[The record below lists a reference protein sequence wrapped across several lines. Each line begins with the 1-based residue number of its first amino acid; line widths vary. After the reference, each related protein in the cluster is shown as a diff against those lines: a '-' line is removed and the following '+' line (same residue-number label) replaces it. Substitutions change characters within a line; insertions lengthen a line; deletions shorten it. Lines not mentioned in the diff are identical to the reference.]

1 MQWRLASEPDWSNAD
16 SDETAGIETS
26 YTLQGLTPD
35 TGYLV
40 RVRAASE
47 LATGDWS
54 REKELNTAAAET
66 RNGGDG
72 GGGGDDV
79 SDRAVLPPAPTGI
92 DVRPTSDTTVRVTWD
107 APQATAVAITGYNVR
122 WRTGSDAWSQETGLA
137 PGTESFDIRGL
148 SAGTTYEVQ
157 VQAVAG
163 AVTSEWSPAP
173 TPVATTVPTG
183 ILPEVR
189 IRYDGD
195 LIVGQ
200 SSTDFLVFRV
210 QATAPVTSD
219 LVVDLTVI
227 VDGAMVTAPE
237 DETVTIRAAHSLSNE
252 LRVDVDPDATA
263 TADGSVW
270 VALNPDPTAYAPA
283 TPTNVSVLIA
293 HQR

>member
-1 MQWRLASEPDWSNAD
+1 M
-16 SDETAGIETS
+16 
-26 YTLQGLTPD
+26 QGLKPD

-79 SDRAVLPPAPTGI
+79 SDRPVPPPAPTGI

-107 APQATAVAITGYNVR
+107 APQATAVAITGYSVR
-122 WRTGSDAWSQETGLA
+122 WRTGSDAWRSETGLA
-137 PGTESFDIRGL
+137 PGTDSFDIRGL

-163 AVTSEWSPAP
+163 ALTSEWSPAP
-173 TPVATTVPTG
+173 TLVATTVPTG

-195 LIVGQ
+195 PIVGQ

-219 LVVDLTVI
+219 LVVELTILVQ
-227 VDGAMVTAPE
+227 GAMVTAPE

-252 LRVDVDPDATA
+252 FRVDVDQHAMA
-263 TADGSVW
+263 TADGSVF
-270 VALNPDPTAYAPA
+270 VGLNPDPTAYAAVAPLS
-283 TPTNVSVLIA
+283 VSVFID